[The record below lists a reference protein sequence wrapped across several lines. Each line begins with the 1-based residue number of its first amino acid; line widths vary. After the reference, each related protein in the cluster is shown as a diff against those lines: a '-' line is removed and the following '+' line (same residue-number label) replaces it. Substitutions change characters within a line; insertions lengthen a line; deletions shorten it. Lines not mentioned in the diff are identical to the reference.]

1 MSDTSAASAA
11 DPSNTATENRESS
24 APQRR
29 AAVIGLGMIGGSI
42 ALALR
47 NSGWHVVGD
56 DVDSAIVEAAVSGSV
71 IDAAAT
77 ADLLGPVELTFIATP
92 AGSIVDAAKA
102 ALAATSGLV
111 TDAGSVKSAIVA
123 DLAGPRF
130 IGGHPMAGSE
140 RSGLEGASATMFDNA
155 VWVLCPAEGVDN
167 EAFSTLRDAVTGFG
181 ADVVVLD
188 AGQHDELV
196 AMVSHVPHLTAAT
209 MMRLATERSTE
220 HRSLLRLAAGG
231 FRDMTRIA
239 AGAPDIWIDIANA
252 NADAIV
258 RVLDDLIGALQD
270 VRQQVATNDNAALL
284 SGLTDARS
292 ARINLPSE
300 ALDPSAL
307 SEVRIPIDDQP
318 GELVRVLSLAGE
330 LAVNVFDI
338 EIAHTAERR
347 RGVVIV
353 VVAAESAALFEG
365 GLIARG
371 FAPRVKDLS

>member
-1 MSDTSAASAA
+1 M
-11 DPSNTATENRESS
+11 
-24 APQRR
+24 
-29 AAVIGLGMIGGSI
+29 VGLGMIGGSI
-42 ALALR
+42 AHALR
-47 NSGWHVVGD
+47 ANGWFVVGD
-56 DVDSAIVEAAVSGSV
+56 DLAPNVVEAALAGEV
-71 IDAAAT
+71 IDAAASPELL
-77 ADLLGPVELTFIATP
+77 ADVELTFIATP
-92 AGSIVDAAKA
+92 AGSVVEAAAA
-102 ALAATSGLV
+102 ALEATSGLV
-111 TDAGSVKSAIVA
+111 TDAGSVKAEIVA
-123 DLAGPRF
+123 EVGGPRF

-140 RSGLEGASATMFDNA
+140 RSGLEGANATMFEGA
-155 VWVLCPAEGVDN
+155 VWVLCPADGVDN
-167 EAFSTLRDAVTGFG
+167 EAFTVLRDAVTNFG

-188 AGQHDELV
+188 AAQHDELV

-209 MMRLATERSTE
+209 MMRLATERSIE

-252 NADAIV
+252 NSNAIV

-270 VRQQVATNDNAALL
+270 VREQVATNDNVGLL
-284 SGLTDARS
+284 TGLTEARS

-347 RGVVIV
+347 RGVAIV
-353 VVAAESAALFEG
+353 VVAAESATLFEG

-371 FAPRVKDLS
+371 FAPQVKDLS